1 MTYLLEA
8 FDFQPFVVQEH
19 LDVPDS
25 SGHVVYSLHQQC
37 LGIIVNLS
45 HAEPR
50 EIRLEGNSCVLFPF
64 LVFGNLLFQ
73 RMSLIL
79 QSSTR
84 RSYLWFAFLAH
95 VVREDLLVFLA
106 SVLVCCFDDC

>member
-8 FDFQPFVVQEH
+8 FHFEPFVVQEH

-37 LGIIVNLS
+37 LRVIVNLS

-50 EIRLEGNSCVLFPF
+50 EIRLEGNSRVLFSF
-64 LVFGNLLFQ
+64 LVFRNL
-73 RMSLIL
+73 
-79 QSSTR
+79 TR
-84 RSYLWFAFLAH
+84 PR
-95 VVREDLLVFLA
+95 VI
-106 SVLVCCFDDC
+106 